1 MTSSTQ
7 RRPAVFLDRDG
18 TLIEDV
24 DYLSS
29 PEQIAVFD
37 RSGDALRLLKE
48 CGYVLVLISNQ
59 SGVGRGIFDEPTLK
73 LINDTMIEKLGGLI
87 DAVYYC
93 PHRPEDNCRCRK
105 PLTGMVEKAVSEMNI
120 DIANSWVVG
129 DKKSDIETGFNAGTS
144 TALVMT
150 GYGEDELKRLDRMPD
165 VVADDLLAAAHEI
178 CSRTE
183 SM

>member
-48 CGYVLVLISNQ
+48 CGYVLILISNQ

-105 PLTGMVEKAVSEMNI
+105 PRPGM
-120 DIANSWVVG
+120 
-129 DKKSDIETGFNAGTS
+129 
-144 TALVMT
+144 
-150 GYGEDELKRLDRMPD
+150 
-165 VVADDLLAAAHEI
+165 LLEAAARFDLQLADSLLLGDTPSDLQAAKAAGIGRASLFEGG
-178 CSRTE
+178 RLPAFDALFD
-183 SM
+183 